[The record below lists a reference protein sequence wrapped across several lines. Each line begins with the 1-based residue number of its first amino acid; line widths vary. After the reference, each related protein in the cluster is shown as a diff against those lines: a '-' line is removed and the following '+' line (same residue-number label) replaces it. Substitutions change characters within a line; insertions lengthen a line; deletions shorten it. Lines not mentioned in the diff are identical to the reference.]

1 MTLKPKNWTRFQHYK
16 DRRPPWIKLYR
27 SLLDDR
33 VFMCLPVASRA
44 LAPMLWLLASDHESG
59 EIQGELVDIA
69 FKLRMTDNE
78 LALALKPLI
87 SNGMFD
93 DDSNVL
99 ASCFQVAI
107 PERETEGE
115 GEGEKTPFNSPL
127 QGEKR
132 KKVSERKAR
141 ATPMPEQWAPKED
154 PHHQMAF
161 DLGLSLFEE
170 MDKFK
175 DFHHSRG
182 NRFVDWDRAFNTWLR
197 NAADY
202 KARTKR

>member
-1 MTLKPKNWTRFQHYK
+1 MTLKPKNWDRFQHYK

-27 SLLDDR
+27 TLLDDR

-44 LAPMLWLLASDHESG
+44 LAPMLWLLASDHENG
-59 EIQGELVDIA
+59 EIHGELADIA
-69 FKLRMTDNE
+69 FKLRMTDTE
-78 LALALKPLI
+78 LAIALKPLI
-87 SNGMFD
+87 LNGMFD

-99 ASCFQVAI
+99 AERLQVAI
-107 PERETEGE
+107 PETERETE

-141 ATPMPEQWAPKED
+141 ATPMPDLWAPKED
-154 PHHQMAF
+154 PHHQMAH
-161 DLGLSLFEE
+161 DLGLSLFDE
-170 MDKFK
+170 MDKFR
-175 DFHHSRG
+175 DFHQSRG